1 MYSCPVPCGVFQSAR
16 TSPELRPNMQ
26 FGIRHNRQSAGDHSD
41 HVTCHTNNEAW
52 VRYEYILGFWDYSG
66 IVSIKST
73 KRINAFKIFFVWKM
87 ASIIN
92 IVDTKIFVSSEMK
105 LIGWETL
112 LRRKEAILTKI
123 KVTKMFDALLSQF
136 LRPYFVRKYT
146 TLWKTEIKIDDM

>member
-1 MYSCPVPCGVFQSAR
+1 MKMYSCPVPCGVFQSAR

-73 KRINAFKIFFVWKM
+73 KRINCVQNIFCLKNGVNNQHCRHEDICFLGNETHWLG
-87 ASIIN
+87 N
-92 IVDTKIFVSSEMK
+92 IV
-105 LIGWETL
+105 TL
-112 LRRKEAILTKI
+112 KEAILTNI

-136 LRPYFVRKYT
+136 LRLCFVRKYT
-146 TLWKTEIKIDDM
+146 TL

>member
-73 KRINAFKIFFVWKM
+73 KRINCVQNIFCLKNGVNNQHCRHEDICFLGNETHWLG
-87 ASIIN
+87 N
-92 IVDTKIFVSSEMK
+92 IV
-105 LIGWETL
+105 TL
-112 LRRKEAILTKI
+112 KEAILTNI

-136 LRPYFVRKYT
+136 LRLCFVRKYT
-146 TLWKTEIKIDDM
+146 TL